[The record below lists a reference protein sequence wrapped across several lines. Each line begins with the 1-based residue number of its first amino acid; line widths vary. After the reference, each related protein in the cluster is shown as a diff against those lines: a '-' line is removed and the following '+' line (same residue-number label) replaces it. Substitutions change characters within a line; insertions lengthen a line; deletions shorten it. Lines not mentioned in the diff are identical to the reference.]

1 MSGTRQKIQY
11 SLALVPEG
19 RSEAPGRGHQG
30 TEPPVA
36 KPAPERPAVTEQ
48 LMEEVCNRENLV
60 RAWKRVRR
68 NQGSAGVDGMTID
81 DAGTTCVSTGQAFG
95 LNCSRE
101 PISRSRLSGLKSPN
115 RTVGSESSAC
125 LPSSID

>member
-19 RSEAPGRGHQG
+19 RGEAPGRGHQG

-36 KPAPERPAVTEQ
+36 KPAPERPACAEQ
-48 LMEEVCNRENLV
+48 LMEEVCDRANLV
-60 RAWKRVRR
+60 RAWKRVRS
-68 NQGSAGVDGMTID
+68 NKGSPGVDGMTI
-81 DAGTTCVSTGQAFG
+81 AGAKAYLRVSTGQTSG

-101 PISRSRLSGLKSPN
+101 PPAAAGQEDRNPQAGWRGQKARRPV
-115 RTVGSESSAC
+115 RR
-125 LPSSID
+125 